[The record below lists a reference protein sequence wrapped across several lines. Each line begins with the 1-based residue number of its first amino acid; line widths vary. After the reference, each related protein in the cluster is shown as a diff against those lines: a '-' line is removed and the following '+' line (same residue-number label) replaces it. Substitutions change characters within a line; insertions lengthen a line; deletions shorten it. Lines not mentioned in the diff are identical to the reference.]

1 MEEILQFDRVTQYDI
16 FHQHENLHPLV
27 SVIDFKETPPMDYAP
42 WMRFGFYAVFLKDI
56 VCGDM
61 KYGRHTY
68 DYQDRTL
75 VFVAPGQT
83 ISIGITKGYK
93 PQGYALLFHPDL
105 IHGTSLSRHI
115 KDYSFF
121 DYDAREALHL
131 SKKERKIVLECFTK
145 IKYELELNMD
155 KHSRKLIVA
164 NIELFL
170 DYCIRFYDRQFVTR
184 EDVNKGTL
192 AQFDKLL
199 YGYYQTEEALLTGLP
214 AVGYFA
220 EQLKISAN
228 YFGDLVKKETGKTAQ
243 EYIQL
248 KIIGVAKDRILST
261 TQSVSEIAYSL
272 GFKYP
277 QHFTRAFKKITGYTP
292 QDYRVLN

>member
-1 MEEILQFDRVTQYDI
+1 MEEILQFDRVSEYDT
-16 FHQHENLHPLV
+16 FHHLENLHPLV
-27 SVIDFKETPPMDYAP
+27 SVIDFTETPPLDYQP

-105 IHGTSLSRHI
+105 IHGTSLNRNI
-115 KDYSFF
+115 KDYTFF

-131 SKKERKIVLECFTK
+131 SEKERKIVLECFAK
-145 IKYELELNMD
+145 INHELEQNPD

-170 DYCIRFYDRQFVTR
+170 DYCIRFYDRQFLTR
-184 EDVNKGTL
+184 DDVNKGTL

-199 YGYYQTEEALLTGLP
+199 NNYYQSNEALTTGLP
-214 AVGYFA
+214 AVTYFA

-261 TQSVSEIAYSL
+261 TQPVSQIAYSL